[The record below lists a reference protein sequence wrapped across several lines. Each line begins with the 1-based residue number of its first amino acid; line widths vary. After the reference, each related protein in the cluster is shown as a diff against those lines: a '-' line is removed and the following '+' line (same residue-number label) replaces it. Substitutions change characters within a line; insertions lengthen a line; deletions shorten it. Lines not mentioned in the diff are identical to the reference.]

1 MNNYPIDPNNAA
13 SIGNPPLPQ
22 SEGSPLLPSTPP
34 QPGSGGASNGHPKRL
49 AAGVELSS
57 GRYRVER
64 AVAAGGM
71 GAVYRAVDTRFK
83 RPCAIKEML
92 DEFQND
98 AERSQAVEWFD
109 REATLLYDLNH
120 PCIPRVRD
128 HFMEGDKHYLVMDF
142 IEGRTLGDVLE
153 QEGTIMGVNG
163 ARGVAEA
170 RVRSWGQ
177 QLCSVLN
184 YLHGQTPPIIFRDLK
199 PSNVMVTSR
208 EEIKLIDFGIAR
220 NFQPQRQSTVIMTIG
235 YAPFEQ
241 MAGNAEPRSDIYALG
256 ATLHR
261 LLTRHDAANNK
272 PDIFTFPPVRTLRPD
287 VSPGFEQIIT
297 RSLAPSIQQRWPSAG
312 EMERAI
318 MNLPPVAVNA
328 AGVAIP
334 ATVPNAVRSSNPP
347 TPSTPAIPT
356 HHSTTGPAG
365 VHLNAAL
372 SFMNANRVEEAYA
385 AVQQAY
391 VVEPNNALVHRLF
404 GQVFARRK
412 PPAIDQAYH
421 AYTRSLQLNPN
432 DSETHKLLAD
442 VSLFLRRQPLPA
454 IPEYI
459 QSLRLNPSDVES
471 HQRLAQCYEE
481 TNQVDAALREYQE
494 AARLSPSQAI
504 MHQKVG
510 QMAFRLNQWP
520 VAERA
525 LVTALRQRPEDY
537 QARFLL
543 SQVYEQEGK
552 LLDAERECSYAARV
566 IPAAQP
572 MLESLRRRLGR

>member
-1 MNNYPIDPNNAA
+1 M
-13 SIGNPPLPQ
+13 S
-22 SEGSPLLPSTPP
+22 PSTPP
-34 QPGSGGASNGHPKRL
+34 SPGPGASNGHPKRL
-49 AAGVELSS
+49 APGVELSG

-64 AVAAGGM
+64 AVASGGM
-71 GAVYRAVDTRFK
+71 GAVYRAFDTRFK

-98 AERSQAVEWFD
+98 AERTQAVEWFD

-153 QEGTIMGVNG
+153 QEGTVMGVNG
-163 ARGVAEA
+163 ARGVTEA
-170 RVRSWGQ
+170 RARSWGQ
-177 QLCSVLN
+177 QLCSVLG
-184 YLHGQTPPIIFRDLK
+184 YLHNQTPPIIFRDLK

-272 PDIFTFPPVRTLRPD
+272 PDIFTFPPVRALRPD
-287 VSPGFEQIIT
+287 VSPAFEQIIM
-297 RSLAPSIQQRWPSAG
+297 RALAPAIQQRWPNAG

-318 MNLPPVAVNA
+318 MALPPVTANA
-328 AGVAIP
+328 PGVP
-334 ATVPNAVRSSNPP
+334 PTVPNAVRSSNPP
-347 TPSTPAIPT
+347 TPSKPSVPT

-372 SFMNANRVEEAYA
+372 SFMNTNRIEEAYA

-412 PPAIDQAYH
+412 PPAIEQALQ
-421 AYTRSLQLNPN
+421 AYTRSLQLNSS

-471 HQRLAQCYEE
+471 HQRLAQSYEE
-481 TNQVDAALREYQE
+481 TNQFEAALREYQE
-494 AARLSPSQAI
+494 AARLSPSQTI

-537 QARFLL
+537 QSRFLL
-543 SQVYEQEGK
+543 SQVYEHEGK